1 MDHSEASLVAVF
13 LAGVL
18 SCALLFWWVDRY
30 RRRTLQVSSS
40 PKEPQPVSSFSNEWR
55 ALSKV
60 VAQSPAAVIITD
72 VNANIIYV
80 NPRFTLVT
88 GYLAQDVIGKN
99 PRILQSG
106 QTDSKVF
113 GDLWFTLRQKRPW
126 TGQFINRR
134 KNGQVY
140 WEEARISPVLDDQGN
155 PFQYVGFLVDISD
168 RKAAEARLD
177 QQISLLE
184 SAQRAA
190 RIGYFSTDIGQG
202 SWTSSRM
209 LNEIF
214 GIDKFYV
221 RSRVGWSDLIHP
233 EDRDAQKQI
242 LAHAIRE
249 GSPFRIQCRIVRYK
263 DRQVRWVEIWGHLQ
277 YEDGRPGSII
287 GTVMDIHDRKLAEL
301 ELDKYRQSLEVQVAE
316 RTQAVDESNQRLAA
330 ALHVAEAAS
339 IAKSDFLA
347 NMSHEIRTPLNAIIG
362 MTGLLEQEA
371 SGTPQREKLKRILS
385 AGDHLLAIIEDI
397 LDLSR
402 IEASKLKLYASV
414 FRPRDLIAQC
424 IGLLSDLIREK
435 GLEVEQR
442 VDNTVPEALSGDVAR
457 LKQILI
463 NFGSNAIKFT
473 EKGRITFS
481 VITLET
487 DANTALLRFEVED
500 TGIGISPDA
509 IRRIF
514 SPFEQVD
521 SSTTR
526 RFEGAG
532 LGLAICKQLAELMGG
547 ETGVESTLGLGSKF
561 WFTARLEKAE
571 ELPPEDE
578 PFLPIVALEPSRL
591 MFKGSTVLLVE
602 DNATNQSITEEL
614 LVNAGIDV
622 DIAQNGQVAL
632 DLAAARTYDLILMDS
647 QMPVMDGITATRHL
661 REMPACRE
669 TPIIALT
676 ANAYEQNR
684 LDCLAAGMNDFVAKP
699 VKMPVLYEILGRW
712 LSSRAKTQADDA
724 NAIPETPPSPVFA
737 QDSPEVVEL
746 LDRLEDLLLTKDSGA
761 YRLIQSDTPLLMA
774 ALGSHKSKV
783 CHHIQNFD
791 YEKAL
796 AAMRELRSQA
806 END

>member
-1 MDHSEASLVAVF
+1 M
-13 LAGVL
+13 
-18 SCALLFWWVDRY
+18 
-30 RRRTLQVSSS
+30 
-40 PKEPQPVSSFSNEWR
+40 
-55 ALSKV
+55 
-60 VAQSPAAVIITD
+60 
-72 VNANIIYV
+72 
-80 NPRFTLVT
+80 
-88 GYLAQDVIGKN
+88 
-99 PRILQSG
+99 
-106 QTDSKVF
+106 
-113 GDLWFTLRQKRPW
+113 
-126 TGQFINRR
+126 
-134 KNGQVY
+134 
-140 WEEARISPVLDDQGN
+140 
-155 PFQYVGFLVDISD
+155 
-168 RKAAEARLD
+168 
-177 QQISLLE
+177 
-184 SAQRAA
+184 
-190 RIGYFSTDIGQG
+190 
-202 SWTSSRM
+202 
-209 LNEIF
+209 
-214 GIDKFYV
+214 
-221 RSRVGWSDLIHP
+221 
-233 EDRDAQKQI
+233 
-242 LAHAIRE
+242 
-249 GSPFRIQCRIVRYK
+249 
-263 DRQVRWVEIWGHLQ
+263 
-277 YEDGRPGSII
+277 
-287 GTVMDIHDRKLAEL
+287 
-301 ELDKYRQSLEVQVAE
+301 
-316 RTQAVDESNQRLAA
+316 
-330 ALHVAEAAS
+330 
-339 IAKSDFLA
+339 
-347 NMSHEIRTPLNAIIG
+347 NAIIG

-632 DLAAARTYDLILMDS
+632 DLATARTYDLILMDS

-684 LDCLAAGMNDFVAKP
+684 RNCLEAGMNDFIAKP
-699 VKMPVLYEILGRW
+699 VKMSVLLASVSQW
-712 LSSRAKTQADDA
+712 LMRAAP
-724 NAIPETPPSPVFA
+724 NAQTEPATTPA
-737 QDSPEVVEL
+737 
-746 LDRLEDLLLTKDSGA
+746 
-761 YRLIQSDTPLLMA
+761 
-774 ALGSHKSKV
+774 
-783 CHHIQNFD
+783 
-791 YEKAL
+791 
-796 AAMRELRSQA
+796 
-806 END
+806 